1 MDNARLS
8 EAAREAALNRLM
20 STYGTNV
27 LRVCFLYLHDHA
39 LAQDAAQ
46 TTFLRAWQAL
56 DTLRSSETEKAWLMQ
71 IAVNTCRSILRSR
84 EYRHY
89 AHGADPEK
97 LPEPFTETP
106 LRDPTVYHAVR
117 ALPDKYREVI
127 VLYYYQSLTAP
138 EVAAILHIPQASVR
152 TRLHRARKL
161 LEPLLKGWYLNDE

>member
-46 TTFLRAWQAL
+46 TTFLKAWQAL

-71 IAVNTCRSILRSR
+71 AGGNTSVSEIISTYVYKTGLQSAQYSFATAVGLFNSVVNL
-84 EYRHY
+84 
-89 AHGADPEK
+89 
-97 LPEPFTETP
+97 
-106 LRDPTVYHAVR
+106 
-117 ALPDKYREVI
+117 I
-127 VLYYYQSLTAP
+127 VLLVVNRIAKKRSEVSLF
-138 EVAAILHIPQASVR
+138 
-152 TRLHRARKL
+152 
-161 LEPLLKGWYLNDE
+161 